1 MFKNFIKLMN
11 YFLYLFRYYINAGRM
26 KFGLPKIQF
35 QMKNTNVSQQNDGIS
50 CGAFISM
57 VSFIFL
63 TFLHFQPVINKN

>member
-1 MFKNFIKLMN
+1 MN
-11 YFLYLFRYYINAGRM
+11 YFLYLFMYYINAGRV

-57 VSFIFL
+57 VSFIFS
-63 TFLHFQPVINKN
+63 TFLQFQPVINKN